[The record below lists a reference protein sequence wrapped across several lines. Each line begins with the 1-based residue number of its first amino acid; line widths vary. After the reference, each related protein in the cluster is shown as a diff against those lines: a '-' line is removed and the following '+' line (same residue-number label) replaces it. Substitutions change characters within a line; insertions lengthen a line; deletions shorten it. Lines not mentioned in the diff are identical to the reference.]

1 MIETTEINQMIRL
14 PDPTAGERL
23 LPFNDYGNSIAV
35 HNPTVVSG
43 RRTSFIRKYKMTIP

>member
-14 PDPTAGERL
+14 PDPTAGETL
-23 LPFNDYGNSIAV
+23 LPVDDYGNSIAV
-35 HNPTVVSG
+35 HNPTVSG